1 VVTEFGIQQQ
11 LFCSTRKQFKGN
23 THIARS
29 LTPYSSTN
37 PQQTGGSTMDSSTT
51 KEGQKRKQKR
61 SKKPSRDASDVGS
74 SQGEKVEEKSEP
86 ASKISVQADNIH
98 IAANPSHPF
107 EVDESDHCESPL
119 EAYRDVLSLLD
130 FIAKSLGKNR
140 ETLRIYDPY
149 YCDGG
154 VKAKLA
160 SLGFHQV
167 INENEDFYEN
177 IEKDKIPS
185 HDVLVT
191 NPPYSGQH
199 MEKMLSFASKNRKP
213 FLLLLPHFVYT
224 KDYYERGLGDDL
236 AKKVFYVVPQR
247 RYSYIPPSWVV
258 NGSAA
263 LAKGKEQ
270 TAPFP
275 SFWYCR
281 IPPMSD
287 AWLSKTF
294 GPSGKY
300 DTSRKLHYAK
310 STAHIPREFKGEFD
324 ETKKRPNP
332 RARKRMATAKKRK
345 V

>member
-1 VVTEFGIQQQ
+1 
-11 LFCSTRKQFKGN
+11 
-23 THIARS
+23 
-29 LTPYSSTN
+29 
-37 PQQTGGSTMDSSTT
+37 MDSSAT
-51 KEGQKRKQKR
+51 KEGKKRKQKR
-61 SKKPSRDASDVGS
+61 SKKPSRDGSDAGS
-74 SQGEKVEEKSEP
+74 SQSQKVEAKSEP
-86 ASKISVQADNIH
+86 PPRIPDVQIDNIH
-98 IAANPSHPF
+98 IAGNPSHPF
-107 EVDESDHCESPL
+107 EVDESDHCESPS

-130 FIAKSLGKNR
+130 FIAKSLGKKR
-140 ETLRIYDPY
+140 DTLRIYDPY

-154 VKAKLA
+154 VKVKLA
-160 SLGFHQV
+160 SMGFDKV

-177 IEKDKIPS
+177 IEMDKIPS

-191 NPPYSGQH
+191 NPPYSGHH
-199 MEKMLSFASKNRKP
+199 MEKILSFCSKNRKP

-224 KDYYERGLGDDL
+224 KDYYERGLGNDL
-236 AKKVFYVVPQR
+236 AKKIFYVVPQR

-258 NGSAA
+258 NGSTA
-263 LAKGKEQ
+263 LAKGKVQ

-294 GPSGKY
+294 GPSGQY

-332 RARKRMATAKKRK
+332 RARKRAAATKKRK